1 MGKTAELLKLV
12 KYGKKLGRNV
22 FKKILIN
29 DIIYVYYVS
38 IRNKLFFDTTTDR
51 YVLFFAGR
59 GGIIRS
65 NTALSA
71 PPTFRP
77 SSAFWSFSRPKA

>member
-38 IRNKLFFDTTTDR
+38 IRRDSGTNF
-51 YVLFFAGR
+51 
-59 GGIIRS
+59 I
-65 NTALSA
+65 
-71 PPTFRP
+71 
-77 SSAFWSFSRPKA
+77 

>member
-12 KYGKKLGRNV
+12 KYGNKLGRNV

-51 YVLFFAGR
+51 SVLFFAGR
-59 GGIIRS
+59 GIIRS

-71 PPTFRP
+71 PSTFRP